1 MIYYPYIRGKQF
13 ELVALREICS
23 FIKNKDII
31 SPIIEPIKDVNST
44 IIKTIECLKSSN
56 INFSIIL
63 NPQDGSVKPS
73 EYGTLIN
80 AILTAIGEYAYYQ
93 PAFIIDESI
102 SISEINQFIQDFGL
116 NNITLV
122 INQIPKDEEVFDS
135 LLSSGNI
142 KCVVLRDDVSAVR
155 RLGRR
160 MRGADKVLLAE
171 RFNLKTKNADY
182 ANPDDEPFTD
192 DHLYYSDEGYTGFSD
207 YITIGNIYK
216 EGGFSPYAVA
226 IHLTYLTSEDKIR
239 VHHFVSDSNDD
250 YEDVSGKFTEAL
262 AKLIP
267 FINEN
272 NMHTIACEQFRRIE
286 DEGSYPGL
294 GSLKKLSI
302 LNHIELV
309 YNYFTRE

>member
-13 ELVALREICS
+13 ELIALRDICS
-23 FIKNKDII
+23 FIENKDII
-31 SPIIEPIKDVNST
+31 SPIIEPIKEVNST
-44 IIKTIECLKSSN
+44 IVKTIECLKGSN

-63 NPQDGSVKPS
+63 NPQDGSVQS
-73 EYGTLIN
+73 SQYRALID
-80 AILTAIGEYAYYQ
+80 AILAEIGGYANYQ
-93 PAFIIDESI
+93 PAFIINESV
-102 SISEINQFIQDFGL
+102 SILEINQFVEDFSL
-116 NNITLV
+116 NGIMLV
-122 INQIPKDEEVFDS
+122 INQIPKNEAEFDG
-135 LLSSGNI
+135 LLSSGKI
-142 KCVVLRDDVSAVR
+142 KCVVLRDDESAVR

-160 MRGADKVLLAE
+160 VRGTDKVLLAE
-171 RFNLKTKNADY
+171 RFNLKPKNADY

-207 YITIGNIYK
+207 YLTIGNIYK

-250 YEDVSGKFTEAL
+250 YEDVLGKFKEAL

-267 FINEN
+267 FIDAN
-272 NMHTIACEQFRRIE
+272 NMRTIACNQLRLIK

-309 YNYFTRE
+309 YKYFTR

>member
-1 MIYYPYIRGKQF
+1 MVYYPYIRGKQF
-13 ELVALREICS
+13 ELVALRDICS
-23 FIKNKDII
+23 FIANKEII
-31 SPIIEPIKDVNST
+31 SPIIEPIKEVNST
-44 IIKTIECLKSSN
+44 IIKTIESLKKSD

-63 NPQDGSVKPS
+63 NPQDGSVKSS
-73 EYGTLIN
+73 EYRALIA
-80 AILTAIGEYAYYQ
+80 AILAVIGEYANYQ
-93 PAFIIDESI
+93 PAFIVDEII
-102 SISEINQFIQDFGL
+102 SVSEINKFIEDFSL
-116 NNITLV
+116 NGITLV
-122 INQIPKDEEVFDS
+122 INQIPKNETEFDS
-135 LLSSGNI
+135 LLSSGKI
-142 KCVVLRDDVSAVR
+142 KCVVLRDDESAVR

-207 YITIGNIYK
+207 YLTIGNVYK

-226 IHLTYLTSEDKIR
+226 IHLTYLTQEDKIR

-250 YEDVSGKFTEAL
+250 YEDVPGKFKEAL

-267 FINEN
+267 FADAN
-272 NMHTIACEQFRRIE
+272 NLRTIACNQFRQIMS
-286 DEGSYPGL
+286 DGSYPGL

-309 YNYFTRE
+309 YNYFTRQ